1 MAEFIIALFAGVG
14 FSALFFGASFLW
26 HERAMITREFK
37 ARYVDDPPP
46 PSWVGLDTTGTTGT
60 LERESAQVDPDE
72 GYEFKWLTRES
83 DLTGFDSAELA
94 EPPPVEVTT
103 FDGGDHE
110 FNLGEALYGT
120 PYVEALEDA
129 DPEFEP
135 FESEAFYD
143 VRPHLDAPTYG
154 PSEQPPFPKSA
165 PYIDADTEGPYMDT
179 PPDPTHAIEVLDAYP
194 AEDTAYAKALQDAM
208 DGPRIDPAYGPLQ
221 DAIRARLAERPR
233 L

>member
-37 ARYVDDPPP
+37 ARIAPYGERRQAASP
-46 PSWVGLDTTGTTGT
+46 GLQSHTWTTGTH
-60 LERESAQVDPDE
+60 A
-72 GYEFKWLTRES
+72 EFKPFARGS

-94 EPPPVEVTT
+94 EARPMEADPEFEEAAPEPPPVEVTT
-103 FDGGDHE
+103 FDEGDHE

-120 PYVEALEDA
+120 PHGEAPEDA
-129 DPEFEP
+129 
-135 FESEAFYD
+135 Y
-143 VRPHLDAPTYG
+143 VQGPHVA
-154 PSEQPPFPKSA
+154 PFPTSQ
-165 PYIDADTEGPYMDT
+165 PYIDADTEGPYTDT

-221 DAIRARLAERPR
+221 DAIRARLAERER